1 MKMMLKLILAA
12 CAAPLLVVGSSA
24 RSASAACS
32 CEPLTVSKARDRAE
46 AVFVGTV
53 VESFR
58 EVTANGFEWRV
69 RLRVEQTWKGAGDG
83 DELIVYTSGDCM
95 ISFDAGKKY
104 LVFARRQEG
113 RGRLITDSCMK
124 TATLDASADDLQK
137 LGKSKERA
145 AATPAPTS
153 SPTKPDKF

>member
-1 MKMMLKLILAA
+1 MMLKLILAT
-12 CAAPLLVVGSSA
+12 CVAPLLVVGSSA

-69 RLRVEQTWKGAGDG
+69 RLRVEQTWKGASDA
-83 DELIVYTSGDCM
+83 DEVIIYTSGDCM

-104 LVFARRQEG
+104 LVFARRQDG
-113 RGRLITDSCMK
+113 RGRLVTDSCMK
-124 TATLDASADDLQK
+124 TASLDASADDVQK
-137 LGKSKERA
+137 LGKSKER
-145 AATPAPTS
+145 TTTINAPTKV
-153 SPTKPDKF
+153 TK

>member
-1 MKMMLKLILAA
+1 MMMLKLILAA
-12 CAAPLLVVGSSA
+12 CAASLLVGVVVP
-24 RSASAACS
+24 SASAACS

-69 RLRVEQTWKGAGDG
+69 RLRVEQSWKGAGDG

-104 LVFARRQEG
+104 LVFARRQDG
-113 RGRLITDSCMK
+113 RGRLVTDSCMK
-124 TATLDASADDLQK
+124 TATLDASADDVQK

-145 AATPAPTS
+145 TTINAPTKV
-153 SPTKPDKF
+153 TK

>member
-1 MKMMLKLILAA
+1 MKLMLKLILAA
-12 CAAPLLVVGSSA
+12 CAASLLVGGAATASA
-24 RSASAACS
+24 PAACS
-32 CEPLTVSKARDRAE
+32 CESLTVSKAKDRAE

-69 RLRVEQTWKGAGDG
+69 RLRVEQSWKGAGE

-113 RGRLITDSCMK
+113 RGRLVTDSCMK
-124 TATLDASADDLQK
+124 TATLDASADDVQK

-145 AATPAPTS
+145 TTINAPT
-153 SPTKPDKF
+153 KVMK